1 MTLPHFA
8 GWCAGIAVGT
18 AVLTAQQA
26 APAPGPRQEV
36 VTDSVSAGS
45 SKQTRN
51 DVVAVDERGQRR
63 LVETTESTQEALAN
77 GKSRTVAT
85 TSAPDADGR
94 LVVTSRYTEE
104 TTTTPSGRRETVGT
118 VLVRG
123 VDGALQESRRTES
136 TEREVSPG
144 LVLGEST
151 ARVRGQNGWETAEV
165 RSRETRTLGPGESRD
180 DETIQRRD
188 TSGRLTVSERNVT
201 HRTEANGR
209 KVEITETFG
218 DNGQGST
225 RPPTPMG
232 LSQRVTRTTTA
243 AAGGG
248 SSTVEEVE
256 GRSLAAPNEPMR
268 VVRRVVETVRTLGS
282 DRTETQRQVFERD
295 PNGRMVLISSD
306 TNTSQPPAATPRPK

>member
-36 VTDSVSAGS
+36 VTDTVNAGS

-51 DVVAVDERGQRR
+51 DVIGIDERGQRR
-63 LVETTESTQEALAN
+63 LVETTESTQETLPN
-77 GKSRTVAT
+77 GRSRTVAT
-85 TSAPDADGR
+85 TSAPDANGR
-94 LVVTSRYTEE
+94 LVVASRYTEE
-104 TTTTPSGRRETVGT
+104 TTTTASGRRETVGI
-118 VLVRG
+118 VLLRG

-151 ARVRGQNGWETAEV
+151 ARVRGQSGWETAEV
-165 RSRETRTLGPGESRD
+165 RSLEKRTLGPGESRE
-180 DETIQRRD
+180 DETIQRKD

-201 HRTEANGR
+201 RRSEANGR
-209 KVEITETFG
+209 KVEVTETFG

-225 RPPTPMG
+225 RPATPMG
-232 LSQRVTRTTTA
+232 LSQRVTKTTTA

-256 GRSLAAPNEPMR
+256 GRNLAAPNEPMR

-282 DRTETQRQVFERD
+282 DRSETQRQVFERD
-295 PNGRMVLISSD
+295 PNGRMVLVSSN
-306 TNTSQPPAATPRPK
+306 TNTSQPPPATPRPQ